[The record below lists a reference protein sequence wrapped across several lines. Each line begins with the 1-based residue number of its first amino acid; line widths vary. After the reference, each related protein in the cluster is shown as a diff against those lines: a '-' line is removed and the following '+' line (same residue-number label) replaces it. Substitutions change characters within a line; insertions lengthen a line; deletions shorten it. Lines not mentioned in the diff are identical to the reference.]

1 MGDLT
6 LQARVLELEQIV
18 AILEAAFKAHCS
30 EHVVIVPV
38 VRKPVVRKKV
48 VKARVKRGEAAG

>member
-6 LQARVLELEQIV
+6 IQARVMELEQMV
-18 AILEAAFKAHCS
+18 RVLEAAFKAHCS
-30 EHVVIVPV
+30 EHVFVAPV
-38 VRKPVVRKKV
+38 VRKPAVRKKV